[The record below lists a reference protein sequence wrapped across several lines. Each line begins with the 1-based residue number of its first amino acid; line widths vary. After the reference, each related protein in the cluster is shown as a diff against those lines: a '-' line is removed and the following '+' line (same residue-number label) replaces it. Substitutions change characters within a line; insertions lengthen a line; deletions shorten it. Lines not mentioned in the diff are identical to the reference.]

1 MLVDIL
7 TTRALVGRVGGE
19 GGEGGDN
26 CVKTNL
32 NQSTSP
38 CLRSTAPT
46 RQDHGVSLAFLGGKP
61 MWIQRA
67 AILSR
72 IFDRTPEIFDD
83 GASTLASLGATVQV
97 RLTKQA
103 FEN

>member
-1 MLVDIL
+1 
-7 TTRALVGRVGGE
+7 
-19 GGEGGDN
+19 
-26 CVKTNL
+26 
-32 NQSTSP
+32 
-38 CLRSTAPT
+38 
-46 RQDHGVSLAFLGGKP
+46 

-72 IFDRTPEIFDD
+72 IFDCTPEIFDD
-83 GASTLASLGATVQV
+83 SASTLASLGATVQV